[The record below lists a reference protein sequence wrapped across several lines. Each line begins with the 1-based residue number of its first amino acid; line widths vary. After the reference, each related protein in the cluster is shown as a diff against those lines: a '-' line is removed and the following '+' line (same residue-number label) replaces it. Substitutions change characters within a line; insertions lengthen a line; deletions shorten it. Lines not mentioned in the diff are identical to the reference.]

1 MTLMLPPSL
10 GLYEPGH
17 VVTIDLG

>member
-17 VVTIDLG
+17 VVTKCSS